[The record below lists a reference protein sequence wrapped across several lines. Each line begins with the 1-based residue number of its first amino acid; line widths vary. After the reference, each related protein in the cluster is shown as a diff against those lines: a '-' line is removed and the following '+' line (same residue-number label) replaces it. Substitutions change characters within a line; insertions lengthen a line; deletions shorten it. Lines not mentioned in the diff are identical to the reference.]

1 MFFFS
6 CDLIF
11 NLLRNKSKCLILEDN
26 NIKDIKA
33 VLESEIVGLC
43 ICTREAVKLMKARD
57 CKGHIININR

>member
-1 MFFFS
+1 MQQPT
-6 CDLIF
+6 
-11 NLLRNKSKCLILEDN
+11 KSKCLILEDN

-33 VLESEIVGLC
+33 VLEAEIVGLC